1 MPDALRD
8 PDNPRQPWAS
18 SAVKE
23 KLVEFACRDEY
34 SSDVPAVDHPRLLWR
49 CASRPRQNIGPVE
62 GGADVKQPR

>member
-1 MPDALRD
+1 MEVVVPDALRD

-34 SSDVPAVDHPRLLWR
+34 SSDV
-49 CASRPRQNIGPVE
+49 
-62 GGADVKQPR
+62 